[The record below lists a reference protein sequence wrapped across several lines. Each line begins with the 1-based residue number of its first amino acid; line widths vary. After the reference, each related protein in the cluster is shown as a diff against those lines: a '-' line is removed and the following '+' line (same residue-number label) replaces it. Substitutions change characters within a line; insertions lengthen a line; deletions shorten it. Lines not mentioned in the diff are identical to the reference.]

1 MKNSS
6 EMSSFRECLVK
17 EMTEIKV
24 EMRKPTN
31 TGQSTSSTS
40 RPLQNNIL
48 PTNVQ
53 PIQPNIDE
61 TPAKHSHNSS
71 QLKAFIVGDSK
82 RLSPTELSSNEMKA
96 KVKSFP

>member
-1 MKNSS
+1 MKISS

-24 EMRKPTN
+24 KMRKPRN
-31 TGQSTSSTS
+31 TGESTSSTS

-61 TPAKHSHNSS
+61 TPAKQSQNSS
-71 QLKAFIVGDSK
+71 QLKAFIVGDSITK
-82 RLSPTELSSNEMKA
+82 RLSPTR
-96 KVKSFP
+96 

>member
-24 EMRKPTN
+24 KMRKPMN
-31 TGQSTSSTS
+31 TGKSTNSTS

-48 PTNVQ
+48 PTNVP

-61 TPAKHSHNSS
+61 NQLNSPRIHHN
-71 QLKAFIVGDSK
+71 SK
-82 RLSPTELSSNEMKA
+82 RL
-96 KVKSFP
+96 